1 MQYITIAST
10 VDAVDF
16 RAENIVNFDSLEKN
30 SIDLYSSMK
39 SVYLQSRE
47 RKIKNSTVAFF
58 VNPPEGADH
67 SLKCIE

>member
-1 MQYITIAST
+1 MDYYSVKT

-16 RAENIVNFDSLEKN
+16 RAENILTFDSLEKN

-47 RKIKNSTVAFF
+47 RKIKNSTGDTEDWDLD
-58 VNPPEGADH
+58 N
-67 SLKCIE
+67 